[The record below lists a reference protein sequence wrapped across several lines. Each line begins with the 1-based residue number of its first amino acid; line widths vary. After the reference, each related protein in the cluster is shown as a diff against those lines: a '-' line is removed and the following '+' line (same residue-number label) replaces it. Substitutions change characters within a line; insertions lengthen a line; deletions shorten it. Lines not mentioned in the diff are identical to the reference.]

1 MYKLAITALLSVAV
15 SAVHLRTKAKI
26 DDDIQQLIDMF
37 DKEDANGGKD
47 GEISKDEYMDTV

>member
-37 DKEDANGGKD
+37 DKEDANGVKD
-47 GEISKDEYMDTV
+47 GDISKDEYMDTV

>member
-37 DKEDANGGKD
+37 DKDDANGVKD

>member
-37 DKEDANGGKD
+37 DKEDANGVKD

>member
-37 DKEDANGGKD
+37 DKEDANSVKD